1 MRTPGSIVLLL
12 TVVAACAPP
21 RVVTAPAPVPE
32 AGSHI
37 RYSLRYDPFRFTKA
51 RMLSLDADRLAF
63 DRPVV
68 GGRPAWVA
76 DQIPTDSIAQLQVR
90 IDRRGNAGRGA
101 LIGGGIGLVLGA
113 LCSLGGDSD
122 NWLQPSPGECFVSGI
137 FTGVGTGLLI
147 GALSRSDVWAP
158 VPLPGR
164 GQQDPAANAPVTA
177 AAGVD
182 PSPE

>member
-12 TVVAACAPP
+12 AVLAACAPS
-21 RVVTAPAPVPE
+21 RVVTTPAPVPE

-37 RYSLRYDPFRFTKA
+37 RYSLRYDPYRFTKA
-51 RMLSLDADRLAF
+51 RLLSLDADSLAF
-63 DRPVV
+63 ERFIVGDRH
-68 GGRPAWVA
+68 AWVA
-76 DQIPTDSIAQLQVR
+76 DRVPTDSIARLQVR

-113 LCSLGGDSD
+113 LCSLGDSD
-122 NWLQPSPGECFVSGI
+122 NWLQPTPGECFLSGI
-137 FTGVGTGLLI
+137 FTGVGTGLLV

-164 GQQDPAANAPVTA
+164 GPEDPAANAPVTA

-182 PSPE
+182 SPPE